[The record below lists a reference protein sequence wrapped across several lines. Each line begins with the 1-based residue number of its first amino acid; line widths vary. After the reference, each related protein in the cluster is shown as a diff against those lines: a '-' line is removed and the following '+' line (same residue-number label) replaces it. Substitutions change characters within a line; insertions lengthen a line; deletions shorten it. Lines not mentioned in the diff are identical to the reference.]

1 VTPRFIVHAWVGSVA
16 VAVGLGHRLSLVCD
30 PMPVQVGHPMAH
42 PWLNHCAT
50 RACTATARGSGEM
63 ASCVRSSFVRDTDR
77 ALVEGSVRVAAVRGD
92 GAGRLRKNHQWPWPV
107 THQARLAAAGGADA
121 RVAAIHAVA
130 TVAAA
135 AADGILA
142 ALDCHRG
149 HGHTG
154 QCQQEILYARTVGL
168 GRGHVA
174 HIRGGTCPRRCG
186 SAARSARRGRPRSR
200 PGLRTWQGVARPYPP
215 TTWSGAPSL
224 SGLEGGLRCVA
235 DLRTAGT

>member
-1 VTPRFIVHAWVGSVA
+1 
-16 VAVGLGHRLSLVCD
+16 
-30 PMPVQVGHPMAH
+30 MPVQVGHPMAH

-154 QCQQEILYARTVGL
+154 QCRQEILYART
-168 GRGHVA
+168 
-174 HIRGGTCPRRCG
+174 GGTRSRACG
-186 SAARSARRGRPRSR
+186 SHSGRNLSTALRLGGEISAPWPAALATRAANVARRGTAISSGRR
-200 PGLRTWQGVARPYPP
+200 PGAGPK
-215 TTWSGAPSL
+215 L
-224 SGLEGGLRCVA
+224 SGRWTPMRPDRHLSKI
-235 DLRTAGT
+235 